1 MFGEYCSISS
11 ENVSLARLT
20 PVTFQQ
26 ALDEYVELVGGKRI
40 RGIRFQYVGT
50 CEELASK
57 IEAFFKTKFKR
68 TTAGNLAEFYYR
80 GTVMT
85 VTVHQRGIFRLSE
98 SF

>member
-1 MFGEYCSISS
+1 MGT
-11 ENVSLARLT
+11 NLT

-26 ALDEYVELVGGKRI
+26 ALDEYTELVSGKQI
-40 RGIRFQYVGT
+40 RGIRFLYVGS

-57 IEAFFKTKFKR
+57 IEAFFKTKFQR
-68 TTAGNLAEFYYR
+68 TTAGQLATFYYR
-80 GTVMT
+80 GTFMT

>member
-11 ENVSLARLT
+11 ENVSLSSLT

-40 RGIRFQYVGT
+40 RGIRFQYVGSSQ
-50 CEELASK
+50 ELASK
-57 IEAFFKTKFKR
+57 IEAFFKTKFQR
-68 TTAGNLAEFYYR
+68 TTAGQLATFHYM